1 MFSYRHRF
9 TGSVL
14 LPLLSASFQ
23 SPHRHIDRTF
33 SMVTKYKPQDDRHL
47 VSMEE
52 VISLSVIYACVET
65 PEFDEREFCLDF
77 HPRFGR

>member
-1 MFSYRHRF
+1 
-9 TGSVL
+9 
-14 LPLLSASFQ
+14 
-23 SPHRHIDRTF
+23 
-33 SMVTKYKPQDDRHL
+33 MVTKYKPQDDRHL